1 MVCRAQVILEFPLHC
16 PSLPKFSMRLQFV
29 LLVAAA
35 AFGGGSHA
43 ALTTNGIATSQL
55 AALDSLSDPVHQGR
69 FLRINAD
76 KNEEERGINPEVESW
91 FAKILAKGKGWVPNL
106 EELPTHLKIEELNSL
121 ESKLAGV
128 SEKHLRDLEEQGY
141 TPEKLYHKL
150 DIGEKINT
158 KTRAELDDDID
169 FKLYVAFK
177 VYWANRTG

>member
-1 MVCRAQVILEFPLHC
+1 
-16 PSLPKFSMRLQFV
+16 MRLQFV

-35 AFGGGSHA
+35 AFVGGSHA

-76 KNEEERGINPEVESW
+76 KDEEERGINPEVESW
-91 FAKILAKGKGWVPNL
+91 FANILAKWKGWVPNL

-121 ESKLAGV
+121 ESKLAGA
-128 SEKHLRDLEEQGY
+128 SKTQLKSLESLGY
-141 TPEKLYHKL
+141 KPETLYQKL

-177 VYWANRTG
+177 EYWANRSWLRVWLHSK